1 MQIGDQTKSMKGVIF
16 MMIMIASIPAWEK
29 TLCVLIGLTLY
40 GTMKV
45 MDYYTEKDR
54 KEAEAR

>member
-1 MQIGDQTKSMKGVIF
+1 MKGVIF

-29 TLCVLIGLTLY
+29 TLCVLIGLALY